1 MPFRASQKSVFV
13 QNAVMNLFMNLWM
26 EVGVFEEYAVN
37 LFFSAVMERES
48 RILVKFLLRAV
59 LSRWISHFSLK
70 NWCRKC
76 QKQSLVNLVL
86 QLEFARLSTQKLFLL
101 NVLAGTP
108 FIVNRHC
115 RHYTNH
121 YCINTQTQIDELKC
135 RCKRCIGEIIPPL
148 HSSHTV

>member
-76 QKQSLVNLVL
+76 QKQSLVNT
-86 QLEFARLSTQKLFLL
+86 EIRKIKYPETFSFKCFGG
-101 NVLAGTP
+101 NS
-108 FIVNRHC
+108 IHCKHC